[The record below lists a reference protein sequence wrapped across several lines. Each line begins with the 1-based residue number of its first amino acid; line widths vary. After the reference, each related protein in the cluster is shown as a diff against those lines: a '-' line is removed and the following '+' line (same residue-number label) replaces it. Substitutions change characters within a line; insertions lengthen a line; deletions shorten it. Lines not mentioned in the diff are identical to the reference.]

1 MRIKTE
7 DVVLDV
13 GYGSD
18 YLILSLAVRAGFVIG
33 LDISKNSLYV
43 AMSHYMFH
51 YMFQATN
58 EGTGPHL
65 LN

>member
-43 AMSHYMFH
+43 AMSHYMF
-51 YMFQATN
+51 QATN